1 MSDHLPLITY
11 LCAMLPSV
19 IVGTGAI
26 YAGLSKGLW
35 LWPTNR
41 LLFPSEDLAP
51 ALRIYSLSPSSEQP
65 TVSID
70 CGRPWKLVLAQV
82 IIYIVCAA
90 WANVLAAMIF
100 LSQPCISLLLSPLR
114 ELKAAGII
122 YGLILTSVTSLFAFY
137 KLQVF
142 FYQKIASGSLG
153 RKDYI
158 NQLRFNCCIFA
169 GALGLLVPLIQSFL
183 LSRVGLALD
192 PVDFLRIGWLLSV
205 APLALVQLIIL
216 LHSNPH
222 RHGNYLDLMRFWRA
236 LRPLQKQDS
245 PLIESLQKYS
255 DIELIGFAEIAR
267 FEENSETMEI
277 IERILNE
284 RYEKQH

>member
-1 MSDHLPLITY
+1 
-11 LCAMLPSV
+11 MLPSV
-19 IVGTGAI
+19 MVSIGAI
-26 YAGLSKGLW
+26 CGASRKGLW
-35 LWPTNR
+35 LWPTSR
-41 LLFPSEDLAP
+41 LMFPSENLAP
-51 ALRIYSLSPSSEQP
+51 ALQIYSLSTSSEQP

-70 CGRPWKLVLAQV
+70 CGRLSRLVLAQLA
-82 IIYIVCAA
+82 IYLVCAA

-114 ELKAAGII
+114 ELKAAGIT
-122 YGLILTSVTSLFAFY
+122 YGLFMTSVTSLFAFY

-142 FYQKIASGSLG
+142 FYQRIASGSLA
-153 RKDYI
+153 RRDYI

-169 GALGLLVPLIQSFL
+169 GALGLLVPLIQSFV

-205 APLALVQLIIL
+205 APLAVVQLIIL

-236 LRPLQKQDS
+236 LGPLQKQDI
-245 PLIESLQKYS
+245 PLSESLQKYS
-255 DIELIGFAEIAR
+255 DSELIGFAEIAR

-284 RYEKQH
+284 RYEKQHSLRLD